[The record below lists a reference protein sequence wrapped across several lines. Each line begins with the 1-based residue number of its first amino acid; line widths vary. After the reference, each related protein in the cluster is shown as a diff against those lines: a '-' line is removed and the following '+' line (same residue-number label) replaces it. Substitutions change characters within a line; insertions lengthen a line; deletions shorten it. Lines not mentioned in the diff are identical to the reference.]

1 MAPLSPDQVSLTL
14 NINLILI
21 VDIIFMVII
30 MVIIMVIMMVS
41 MMVIIMAHHDG
52 DKGYLRLIVTRGKAS
67 SYFQTWS
74 HQTSSQK
81 SVLFYNNINN

>member
-1 MAPLSPDQVSLTL
+1 MRSSLTL

-30 MVIIMVIMMVS
+30 MVIMMVIMMVIIMVSMMVS

-67 SYFQTWS
+67 SYFQT
-74 HQTSSQK
+74 
-81 SVLFYNNINN
+81 

>member
-21 VDIIFMVII
+21 VDIII
-30 MVIIMVIMMVS
+30 MVMVS